1 MNMALSEDQQFR
13 SDWYAGTACRIMT
26 LIVTARRRVSHGARR
41 RRGKIGRR
49 VVTLAR
55 CAWSAE
61 PTNRAVPLGQRL
73 CASSVAPLLVVAS
86 HSSAPRSCHQPSSR
100 LGEGRRMTLL
110 GPGLEDAAR
119 DIPHCTLIDQK
130 LQFVERR
137 RAMLHF
143 RQRGHASSSA
153 ASLSLHFLGAARWDR
168 HFYSARC
175 MFFGGNARRPSA
187 PIGQKQMLARCEPT
201 IRCPRRRYSRGV
213 RPLCAPWAPLRL
225 LAHS

>member
-13 SDWYAGTACRIMT
+13 SDWYAGTACRTMT
-26 LIVTARRRVSHGARR
+26 LVVTARRRVSHGARR

-73 CASSVAPLLVVAS
+73 YASPVAPLLVVAS
-86 HSSAPRSCHQPSSR
+86 HSSAPRSCHPPSSR

-119 DIPHCTLIDQK
+119 DIPHCTLIDDRPETSICGATPGDAAFQAAGPR
-130 LQFVERR
+130 FVV
-137 RAMLHF
+137 
-143 RQRGHASSSA
+143 SSQPLAALPWSGALGSA
-153 ASLSLHFLGAARWDR
+153 FL
-168 HFYSARC
+168 FSAVHVFWWKR
-175 MFFGGNARRPSA
+175 S
-187 PIGQKQMLARCEPT
+187 
-201 IRCPRRRYSRGV
+201 
-213 RPLCAPWAPLRL
+213 
-225 LAHS
+225 